1 MSAAPV
7 ARSVEKGVP
16 AGVDV
21 STAMP
26 RPDVAT
32 PGRRTRRMDRAPRS
46 GRGSRVGSRVGSAVF
61 MTVVSVLMLVP
72 MYLLVVNAFKSQQDI
87 LTRPFSVAPDS
98 LSTEYLRK
106 AFDNPDF
113 NIIKGYAITTL
124 FVVLVNVLS
133 VALAGPVSY
142 VIARRTGRRFRL
154 LLLLFVAGT
163 FIPSQV
169 LVIPVVYTLKFLG
182 LMNSIPGFV
191 LFETTLTLPFSIFL
205 YVSFISTISRS
216 LDEAA
221 ALDGAGMHRTF
232 WSIVFP
238 LMRPAVA
245 TMVILNTFSV
255 WNDFANPQIILGP
268 GSGLYTVTTGIYAAV
283 GQYSTDYTVVF
294 PTLLL
299 AVAPL
304 LIVFVLIQRHV
315 IGGLT
320 TGATKG

>member
-1 MSAAPV
+1 MSAIRLPRVRTTVARPAPV
-7 ARSVEKGVP
+7 RARG
-16 AGVDV
+16 AG
-21 STAMP
+21 
-26 RPDVAT
+26 
-32 PGRRTRRMDRAPRS
+32 
-46 GRGSRVGSRVGSAVF
+46 RVVF
-61 MTVVSVLMLVP
+61 LTLTSLLMLVP
-72 MYLLVVNAFKSQQDI
+72 MYLLVVSAFKSQQDI
-87 LTRPFSVAPDS
+87 LAHPFSLSPD
-98 LSTEYLRK
+98 LLTTQYLQK
-106 AFDNPDF
+106 AWTNPDF
-113 NIIKGYAITTL
+113 DIVRGYAVTVL

-142 VIARRTGRRFRL
+142 VIARRSERRFRV

-169 LVIPVVYTLKFLG
+169 LVIPVVYTLKYLG
-182 LMNSIPGFV
+182 LMGTIPGFV

-205 YVSFISTISRS
+205 YAGSIMTIPAS

-221 ALDGAGMHRTF
+221 SVDGAGRHRIF

-238 LMRPAVA
+238 LMKPAVV

-255 WNDFANPQIILGP
+255 WNDFVNPQIILGP
-268 GSGLYTVTTGIYAAV
+268 GSGLYTVTTGVYAAV
-283 GQYSTDYTVVF
+283 SQYSTDYTVVF

-304 LIVFVLIQRHV
+304 LVVFVLLQRHV
-315 IGGLT
+315 ISGLT

>member
-1 MSAAPV
+1 MSV
-7 ARSVEKGVP
+7 IRLH
-16 AGVDV
+16 
-21 STAMP
+21 
-26 RPDVAT
+26 RVAT
-32 PGRRTRRMDRAPRS
+32 MQLKPPKAKGWGRVAFLLVT
-46 GRGSRVGSRVGSAVF
+46 
-61 MTVVSVLMLVP
+61 TVLMLVP
-72 MYLLVVNAFKSQQDI
+72 MYLLVVSAFKSQQDI
-87 LTRPFSVAPDS
+87 LAHPFSLSPDQ
-98 LSTEYLRK
+98 LTTEYLRK
-106 AFDNPDF
+106 AATNPDF
-113 NIIKGYAITTL
+113 NILKGYAVTAL

-142 VIARRTGRRFRL
+142 VIARRSERRYRM

-182 LMNSIPGFV
+182 LMGTIPGFV

-205 YVSFISTISRS
+205 YAGYIMTIPAS

-221 ALDGAGMHRTF
+221 AVDGAGRHRVF

-238 LMRPAVA
+238 LMKPAVV

-255 WNDFANPQIILGP
+255 WNDFVNPQIILGP
-268 GSGLYTVTTGIYAAV
+268 GSGLYTVTTGVYAAV
-283 GQYSTDYTVVF
+283 SQYSTDYTVVF

-304 LIVFVLIQRHV
+304 LVVFVLLQRHV
-315 IGGLT
+315 ISGLT
-320 TGATKG
+320 AGATKG